1 MAVLTARQPIYA
13 DLDPKSIPVTPAL
26 PPDDPALQL
35 VLKDLN
41 TAEYY
46 LLAKGMTVEWDKDDR
61 LYLFRMPQAFWE
73 GSSVPRSSL
82 GMPLI
87 MEHIESIMPQ
97 VMNALFND
105 DPPFDCNPMPKTSMA
120 ACRASK
126 EILNYQ
132 LDQMGFREETRVGL
146 KEAMQYGTAVWKL
159 SWDQHDEKRY
169 EWVRGGPQE
178 VKKTDAG
185 PVLLPTEDSKKVRR
199 VKIVDKINMPKVE
212 SIHIRHFIPDPSL
225 RRQDIR
231 KAKYGIHR
239 SYPTLDDLEKL
250 RGKHG
255 YDLLPPKEDL
265 IQLFYPP
272 KEQPERSLLEGRSTT
287 SVLNTGV
294 SSLDINMEFKA
305 MPRWQMASSDPNLQP
320 LEVLEY
326 WTPEKCIAV
335 LNRKLVIKN
344 DVNTFGFLP
353 FLSVNYIDVLDSF
366 YGIGIAK
373 LLGGEQRLQ
382 QGVIN
387 SRLDDLA
394 LRLSGTFIR
403 KRGANTPTQQVR
415 LRPGGIIDSDDE
427 KGIQMIQYP
436 PAITD
441 AFEEVAQS
449 DARAQRRTGAN
460 EFVTQGSAPGTGQI
474 GRTSAGVQTLAAGV
488 GARIGYFV
496 DNVANLFFVPALEA
510 FHEMNK
516 MWLSEE
522 QISEILTAKMKG
534 DYKGDPLDVKN
545 ARLQFKM
552 LAGAKMRS
560 RQQWMGQFPTLTQ
573 FLMSPQVQDHLSDQ
587 GMKLDVAEIVQK
599 WFDTTETPG
608 RQSIIVP
615 LTDED
620 KKRIAAKNEMAQQ
633 MSAQSQKHQHTL
645 EEIEAKGESQSGTAI
660 IKILAKHLDPETLQ
674 AALDS
679 SRQHQQATRGLDID
693 QQVADQ
699 PPPPAAGG
707 Q

>member
-1 MAVLTARQPIYA
+1 LPVLFAPQNVYR
-13 DLDPKSIPVTPAL
+13 DLDPTTVPPTPAL
-26 PPDDPALQL
+26 PPDDPALQI

-41 TAEYY
+41 LAEYY
-46 LLAKGMTVEWDKDDR
+46 LLAKGMSVEWDKDDR

-87 MEHIESIMPQ
+87 MEHIESLMPQ

-105 DPPFDCNPMPKTSMA
+105 DPPFECDPLPKTSMD

-126 EILNYQ
+126 HILHYQ
-132 LDQMGFREETRVGL
+132 LDRMNFREETRVGL

-159 SWDQHDEKRY
+159 SWDQHKEHRLVWK
-169 EWVRGGPQE
+169 RGGPQL

-185 PVLLPTEDSKKVRR
+185 PVLMPTPDSKAKRIKEDYLV
-199 VKIVDKINMPKVE
+199 NMPKVE
-212 SIHIRHFIPDPSL
+212 ALHIRHVVIDPSL
-225 RRQDIR
+225 RRPDIR
-231 KAKYGIHR
+231 KARFVIHR
-239 SYPTLDDLEKL
+239 LYPTLEDLEKL

-255 YDLLPPKEDL
+255 YDKLPPKEEL
-265 IQLFYPP
+265 IQLFFPP
-272 KEQPERSLLEGRSTT
+272 KETPERSLLEGRSTT

-305 MPRWQMASSDPNLQP
+305 MSRWQTPSSDPNLQP

-326 WTPEKCIAV
+326 WTKEKCVAV

-344 DVNTFGFLP
+344 DINPFGFLP
-353 FLSVNYIDVLDSF
+353 FLSACYIDVLDSF
-366 YGIGIAK
+366 YGLGVAK

-449 DARAQRRTGAN
+449 DARSQRRTGAN
-460 EFVTQGSAPGTGQI
+460 EFVTQGNAPGTGQI

-496 DNVANLFFVPALEA
+496 DFIANLYFIPALEA
-510 FHEMNK
+510 FHEMNS
-516 MWLSEE
+516 MWLDEE
-522 QISEILTAKMKG
+522 QINDILTAKLGQEYRG
-534 DYKGDPLDVKN
+534 DAVDVKN
-545 ARLQFKM
+545 ARVKFRM
-552 LAGAKMRS
+552 LAGAKLRA
-560 RQQWMGQFPTLTQ
+560 RQQRLQTFPMMTQ
-573 FLMSPQVQDHLSDQ
+573 FLMSPQVQEWLQDTGQ
-587 GMKLDVAEIVQK
+587 KLNVEEVVQQ
-599 WFDTTETPG
+599 WFDVTETPG
-608 RQSIIVP
+608 RQTIIQP
-615 LTDED
+615 QTDED
-620 KKRIAAKNEMAQQ
+620 KKRFAEKNEMKMKLSAAQQ
-633 MSAQSQKHQHTL
+633 GHDHRMD
-645 EEIEAKGESQSGTAI
+645 EIEQKGITQSGTHI
-660 IKILAKHLDPETLQ
+660 IKELAKHVSPETAQ

-679 SRQHQQATRGLDID
+679 QREHERGHRAMDID
-693 QQVADQ
+693 QQVADK
-699 PPPPAAGG
+699 PEPPAAGG
-707 Q
+707 P